1 VQCPNCKTDRAHR
14 THRRGLKDYAAS
26 LFGFYPYRCHDCE
39 HRFFHSYRTAE
50 EPAREPSS
58 TGKEVRVT
66 RGHRAARQRR
76 RELLLYGLALLVFL
90 AFLYYISRY
99 HGAPAG
105 G

>member
-1 VQCPNCKTDRAHR
+1 
-14 THRRGLKDYAAS
+14 LKDYAAS